1 MIEVG
6 SAGGLV
12 LDLDRHSRHPWRAN
26 LDHAALTDLIVLN
39 RKLDDVAAPDMAG
52 VTKHVLANCQLPLVL
67 AH

>member
-1 MIEVG
+1 LCWTWIDT
-6 SAGGLV
+6 AGTLS
-12 LDLDRHSRHPWRAN
+12 DAN

-39 RKLDDVAAPDMAG
+39 RKLDDVAAPDMAR